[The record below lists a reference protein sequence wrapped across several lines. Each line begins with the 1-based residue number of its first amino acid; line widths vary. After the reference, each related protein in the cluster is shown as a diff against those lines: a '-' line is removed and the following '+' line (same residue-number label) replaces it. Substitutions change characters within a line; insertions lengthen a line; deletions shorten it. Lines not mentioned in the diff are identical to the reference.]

1 MEAILQWDGQALLF
15 IQEHIRQVW
24 MDGFWKTI
32 THLGDAGWFWII
44 LGIVLLIPKKTRK
57 AGIAALAALAIG
69 ALITNVALKNIIE
82 NGKRIR
88 PYEVVEGLKLLIEPQ
103 SDFSFPSGH
112 TCASIGA
119 ALAMYPFLERKWGIP
134 LVILAVLISLSRL
147 YVGVH
152 YPTDVLGGAVV
163 GNLLCCMGR
172 KWVRI
177 VKHGLVRK
185 AKKAEKRLK
194 WKIERSAV
202 EADGRICF
210 AGRNSQRF

>member
-32 THLGDAGWFWII
+32 THLGDAGWFWIM

-69 ALITNVALKNIIE
+69 ALITNVALKNIIA
-82 NGKRIR
+82 RIR

-119 ALAMYPFLERKWGIP
+119 ALAMYPFSGNSGHHSEYVPGRCRADACRNGGTAIDFAWIFG
-134 LVILAVLISLSRL
+134 VVSRCDL
-147 YVGVH
+147 FRCV
-152 YPTDVLGGAVV
+152 
-163 GNLLCCMGR
+163 
-172 KWVRI
+172 
-177 VKHGLVRK
+177 
-185 AKKAEKRLK
+185 
-194 WKIERSAV
+194 
-202 EADGRICF
+202 
-210 AGRNSQRF
+210 

>member
-32 THLGDAGWFWII
+32 THLGDAGWSWIM

-69 ALITNVALKNIIE
+69 ALITNVALKNIIA
-82 NGKRIR
+82 RIR

-163 GNLLCCMGR
+163 GAFAAWGA
-172 KWVRI
+172 VRI
-177 VKHGLVRK
+177 VKRREMK
-185 AKKAEKRLK
+185 
-194 WKIERSAV
+194 
-202 EADGRICF
+202 GRRE
-210 AGRNSQRF
+210 G

>member
-32 THLGDAGWFWII
+32 THLWDAGWFWII
-44 LGIVLLIPKKTRK
+44 LGIVLLISKKTRK

-69 ALITNVALKNIIE
+69 ALITNVALKNIIA
-82 NGKRIR
+82 RIR

-163 GNLLCCMGR
+163 GVLAAWGA
-172 KWVRI
+172 VRI
-177 VKHGLVRK
+177 VKRREIKGNR
-185 AKKAEKRLK
+185 E
-194 WKIERSAV
+194 
-202 EADGRICF
+202 G
-210 AGRNSQRF
+210 

>member
-32 THLGDAGWFWII
+32 THLGDAGWVWII

-69 ALITNVALKNIIE
+69 ALITNVALKNIIA
-82 NGKRIR
+82 RIR

-163 GNLLCCMGR
+163 GAFAAWGA
-172 KWVRI
+172 VRI
-177 VKHGLVRK
+177 VKRREIKGNR
-185 AKKAEKRLK
+185 E
-194 WKIERSAV
+194 
-202 EADGRICF
+202 G
-210 AGRNSQRF
+210 

>member
-69 ALITNVALKNIIE
+69 ALITNVALKNIIA
-82 NGKRIR
+82 RIR

-147 YVGVH
+147 YVGAH

-163 GNLLCCMGR
+163 GAFAAWGA
-172 KWVRI
+172 VRI

-185 AKKAEKRLK
+185 AKKAEK
-194 WKIERSAV
+194 
-202 EADGRICF
+202 
-210 AGRNSQRF
+210 

>member
-44 LGIVLLIPKKTRK
+44 LGIVLLIPKRQESRNCRFGG
-57 AGIAALAALAIG
+57 AGDRSIDHKCG
-69 ALITNVALKNIIE
+69 TQNIIA
-82 NGKRIR
+82 RIR

-119 ALAMYPFLERKWGIP
+119 ALAMYPFWRESGGF
-134 LVILAVLISLSRL
+134 RL
-147 YVGVH
+147 
-152 YPTDVLGGAVV
+152 
-163 GNLLCCMGR
+163 
-172 KWVRI
+172 
-177 VKHGLVRK
+177 
-185 AKKAEKRLK
+185 
-194 WKIERSAV
+194 
-202 EADGRICF
+202 
-210 AGRNSQRF
+210 

>member
-69 ALITNVALKNIIE
+69 ALITNVALKNIIA
-82 NGKRIR
+82 RIR

-103 SDFSFPSGH
+103 SDFSFPDIPVPLLEQRWRCIRFWRESG
-112 TCASIGA
+112 G
-119 ALAMYPFLERKWGIP
+119 F
-134 LVILAVLISLSRL
+134 RL
-147 YVGVH
+147 
-152 YPTDVLGGAVV
+152 
-163 GNLLCCMGR
+163 
-172 KWVRI
+172 
-177 VKHGLVRK
+177 
-185 AKKAEKRLK
+185 
-194 WKIERSAV
+194 
-202 EADGRICF
+202 
-210 AGRNSQRF
+210 

>member
-1 MEAILQWDGQALLF
+1 MGWTGVVVYSGAYQTGVDGRILEDNHTSG
-15 IQEHIRQVW
+15 RCRV
-24 MDGFWKTI
+24 
-32 THLGDAGWFWII
+32 
-44 LGIVLLIPKKTRK
+44 VLDYVGNRASDSEKTRK

-69 ALITNVALKNIIE
+69 ALITNVALKNIIA
-82 NGKRIR
+82 RIR

-163 GNLLCCMGR
+163 GAFAAWGA
-172 KWVRI
+172 VRI
-177 VKHGLVRK
+177 VKRREMK
-185 AKKAEKRLK
+185 
-194 WKIERSAV
+194 
-202 EADGRICF
+202 GRRE
-210 AGRNSQRF
+210 G

>member
-32 THLGDAGWFWII
+32 IHLGDAGWFWIM

-69 ALITNVALKNIIE
+69 ALITNVALKNIIA
-82 NGKRIR
+82 RIR

-163 GNLLCCMGR
+163 GAFAAWGA
-172 KWVRI
+172 VRI
-177 VKHGLVRK
+177 VKRREMK
-185 AKKAEKRLK
+185 
-194 WKIERSAV
+194 
-202 EADGRICF
+202 GRRE
-210 AGRNSQRF
+210 G

>member
-69 ALITNVALKNIIE
+69 ALITNVALKNIIA
-82 NGKRIR
+82 RIR

-112 TCASIGA
+112 TSNAFLGA
-119 ALAMYPFLERKWGIP
+119 HMAYKEFKDSSP
-134 LVILAVLISLSRL
+134 ILAYSGYAIAAFVAGSRL
-147 YVGVH
+147 YNNRHWVA
-152 YPTDVLGGAVV
+152 DVVAGA
-163 GNLLCCMGR
+163 GFGIL
-172 KWVRI
+172 
-177 VKHGLVRK
+177 
-185 AKKAEKRLK
+185 
-194 WKIERSAV
+194 SAPFSL
-202 EADGRICF
+202 R
-210 AGRNSQRF
+210 

>member
-1 MEAILQWDGQALLF
+1 MGWTGVAVYSGAYQTGVDGRILEDDHTSGGCRMVL
-15 IQEHIRQVW
+15 
-24 MDGFWKTI
+24 DY
-32 THLGDAGWFWII
+32 LGNRTSDSEKD
-44 LGIVLLIPKKTRK
+44 KKSRNCRF
-57 AGIAALAALAIG
+57 GG
-69 ALITNVALKNIIE
+69 ALITNVALKNIIA
-82 NGKRIR
+82 RIR

-163 GNLLCCMGR
+163 GVLAAWGA
-172 KWVRI
+172 VRI
-177 VKHGLVRK
+177 VKRREIKGNR
-185 AKKAEKRLK
+185 E
-194 WKIERSAV
+194 
-202 EADGRICF
+202 G
-210 AGRNSQRF
+210 

>member
-69 ALITNVALKNIIE
+69 ALITNVALKNIIA
-82 NGKRIR
+82 RIR
-88 PYEVVEGLKLLIEPQ
+88 PY
-103 SDFSFPSGH
+103 D
-112 TCASIGA
+112 
-119 ALAMYPFLERKWGIP
+119 PFLERKWGIP

-163 GNLLCCMGR
+163 GAFAAWGA
-172 KWVRI
+172 VRI

-185 AKKAEKRLK
+185 AKKAEK
-194 WKIERSAV
+194 
-202 EADGRICF
+202 
-210 AGRNSQRF
+210 

>member
-32 THLGDAGWFWII
+32 TYLGDAGWFWIM

-69 ALITNVALKNIIE
+69 ALITNVALKNIIA
-82 NGKRIR
+82 RIR

-163 GNLLCCMGR
+163 GAFAAWGA
-172 KWVRI
+172 VRI
-177 VKHGLVRK
+177 VKRREMK
-185 AKKAEKRLK
+185 
-194 WKIERSAV
+194 
-202 EADGRICF
+202 GRRE
-210 AGRNSQRF
+210 G

>member
-44 LGIVLLIPKKTRK
+44 LGIVLLIPKTTRK

-69 ALITNVALKNIIE
+69 ALITNVALKNIIA
-82 NGKRIR
+82 RIR

-103 SDFSFPSGH
+103 
-112 TCASIGA
+112 
-119 ALAMYPFLERKWGIP
+119 GIP

-163 GNLLCCMGR
+163 GAFAAWGA
-172 KWVRI
+172 VRI

-185 AKKAEKRLK
+185 AKKAEK
-194 WKIERSAV
+194 
-202 EADGRICF
+202 
-210 AGRNSQRF
+210 

>member
-1 MEAILQWDGQALLF
+1 M
-15 IQEHIRQVW
+15 
-24 MDGFWKTI
+24 
-32 THLGDAGWFWII
+32 
-44 LGIVLLIPKKTRK
+44 
-57 AGIAALAALAIG
+57 AALAIG

-82 NGKRIR
+82 RIR

-163 GNLLCCMGR
+163 GAFAAWGA
-172 KWVRI
+172 VRI
-177 VKHGLVRK
+177 VKRREMK
-185 AKKAEKRLK
+185 
-194 WKIERSAV
+194 
-202 EADGRICF
+202 GRRE
-210 AGRNSQRF
+210 G